1 MRNKIRINTKWKA
14 GDSHA
19 DAADILATVF
29 ARVLRPEVFKVRK
42 DAETA
47 LAAANK
53 LISAGDRTF
62 KNQKTK
68 TMKRIEV
75 LEAELAK
82 LRVSMVDDH

>member
-1 MRNKIRINTKWKA
+1 MQTLPIYWRLF
-14 GDSHA
+14 SH
-19 DAADILATVF
+19 VSF
-29 ARVLRPEVFKVRK
+29 VPEVFKVRK